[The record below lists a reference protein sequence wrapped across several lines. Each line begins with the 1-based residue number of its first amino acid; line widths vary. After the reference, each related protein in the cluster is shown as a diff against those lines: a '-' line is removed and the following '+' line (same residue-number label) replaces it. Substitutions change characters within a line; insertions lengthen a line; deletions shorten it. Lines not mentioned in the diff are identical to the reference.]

1 MHELVNQMTTAA
13 STSQNASSTLLA
25 AAGATTTT
33 STLTTATS
41 TQQPSSSA
49 VRALAME
56 YKSLQE
62 EPVEGFRVKLMND
75 DNLFEWEVAIFGP
88 PDTLYQGGYFKAHM
102 KFPNDYP
109 YSPPSIRFLT
119 KVWHPN
125 VYENGDL
132 CISILHP
139 PVDDPQSGEL
149 PCERWN
155 PTQNVRTILLSV
167 ISLLN
172 EPNTYSPANVDAS
185 VMYRRWRDSQ
195 GKDNEYPNIIRKQ
208 ALAANAE
215 AKREGIVVPMTLE
228 DYCLKPT
235 VKPSTESGLDANF
248 YDDDFDL
255 ETEDLPTDSEDEDDE
270 DDDEDDEE
278 DEDDNDDDDDVNEEN
293 RQEKGN
299 GDSAAISKTKCKNNN
314 GLVATKTTAA
324 GGASADDTESA
335 DDSGKG
341 ETS

>member
-1 MHELVNQMTTAA
+1 MSANTASTSNQTGSSNTTTMTTSHGLNAA
-13 STSQNASSTLLA
+13 STSS
-25 AAGATTTT
+25 
-33 STLTTATS
+33 
-41 TQQPSSSA
+41 PSRPA
-49 VRALAME
+49 VRALALE

-62 EPVEGFRVKLMND
+62 EPVEGFRVKLLNE

-102 KFPNDYP
+102 KFPQDYP

-185 VMYRRWRDSQ
+185 VMYRRWRESQ
-195 GKDNEYPNIIRKQ
+195 GKDNEYPSIIRKQ
-208 ALAANAE
+208 AQAANAD
-215 AKREGIVVPMTLE
+215 AIKEGIVVPMTLE

-235 VKPSTESGLDANF
+235 RKASTEPTLDTNF
-248 YDDDFDL
+248 FDDDYDL
-255 ETEDLPTDSEDEDDE
+255 ETEDDLPTDD
-270 DDDEDDEE
+270 
-278 DEDDNDDDDDVNEEN
+278 DDDDDVDDEDYDIDEDNTN
-293 RQEKGN
+293 AKRKDN
-299 GDSAAISKTKCKNNN
+299 G
-314 GLVATKTTAA
+314 TA
-324 GGASADDTESA
+324 DESA

>member
-1 MHELVNQMTTAA
+1 MTTAA
-13 STSQNASSTLLA
+13 STSQNASSSLMGSTGGAGSASSTTL
-25 AAGATTTT
+25 T
-33 STLTTATS
+33 ST
-41 TQQPSSSA
+41 PSSSA
-49 VRALAME
+49 LRALAME
-56 YKSLQE
+56 YKSLLE

-102 KFPNDYP
+102 KFPHDYP

-195 GKDNEYPNIIRKQ
+195 GKDTEYPNIIRKQ
-208 ALAANAE
+208 ALAANVD
-215 AKREGIVVPMTLE
+215 AKREGVVVPMTLE

-235 VKPSTESGLDANF
+235 PKPSTESGLDANF

-255 ETEDLPTDSEDEDDE
+255 ETEDLPTDSDEETDE
-270 DDDEDDEE
+270 DDDEEDDDE
-278 DEDDNDDDDDVNEEN
+278 
-293 RQEKGN
+293 
-299 GDSAAISKTKCKNNN
+299 DSAAISKNSVNNKCKNNN
-314 GLVATKTTAA
+314 GLSKSAA
-324 GGASADDTESA
+324 AAADDAESA

-341 ETS
+341 ETT